1 MAPKRSTGPTR
12 GRTSSDS
19 ALAESVPP
27 EVQTEFRLQ
36 KFLASAG
43 LGSRRQCEELIRTG
57 RITVDGLPVDNPGIN
72 VRPLEQVV
80 EYDGERLKP
89 ERLKYFVLNKP
100 KGVLCTNHDPAG
112 RTRVID
118 LFQKERTRLF
128 PVGRLD
134 EDSEGLLIVTNDGD
148 LANQLA
154 HPRYRIYRTY
164 HVQVVG
170 FPTNEK
176 LQQLKDGLFFR
187 DGKFQVINVRRV
199 KKQGKSCFLEVVLGQ
214 GHNRE
219 VRRLFARIGHKVI
232 SLERTAFGPIKLRKL
247 KPGEYRPLTKR
258 ELEELR
264 DILTRNRSTPGPE
277 PRPTRRPSRE
287 NSGSQQPRPGKRGGR
302 TRPAETENE
311 TASSPGNGTAKKRI
325 RRPAAP
331 NANPTAGKSTTSQRP
346 GRKRPGKSSPRTSG
360 NSGKGKPKTHDF
372 H

>member
-1 MAPKRSTGPTR
+1 MTGPR
-12 GRTSSDS
+12 NPRKNKTSISKKGT
-19 ALAESVPP
+19 APAGGETP
-27 EVQTEFRLQ
+27 TEFRLQ

-57 RITVDGLPVDNPGIN
+57 RVTVDGLPVENPGIN
-72 VRPLEQVV
+72 VTPLKQVV

-118 LFQKERTRLF
+118 LFAKERVRLF

-164 HVQVVG
+164 RVQVAG

-176 LQQLKDGLFFR
+176 LQQLRDGIFFR
-187 DGKFQVINVRRV
+187 EGKFQVISA
-199 KKQGKSCFLEVVLGQ
+199 KFAGKQGKSAFLEIVLGQ

-219 VRRLFARIGHKVI
+219 IRRLFARIGHKVM
-232 SLERTAFGPIKLRKL
+232 SLQRIAFGPIRLGKQKV
-247 KPGEYRPLTKR
+247 GQYRELTR
-258 ELEELR
+258 NELEELR
-264 DILTRNRSTPGPE
+264 SILERNKKTPPKGPRSGG
-277 PRPTRRPSRE
+277 SG
-287 NSGSQQPRPGKRGGR
+287 NSSPKRGSKGAPKGR
-302 TRPAETENE
+302 RKPEGSGRKPEMAGSEEATPQ
-311 TASSPGNGTAKKRI
+311 KKRI
-325 RRPAAP
+325 RRP
-331 NANPTAGKSTTSQRP
+331 NNSPTVGASGGKSGGRPSGGKSRSSYGSSKPAAGK
-346 GRKRPGKSSPRTSG
+346 K
-360 NSGKGKPKTHDF
+360 KTKTYDF